1 MYDYYEIRELM
12 DMNNENKK
20 LLKLDKILNKL
31 RKLDNQFEEI
41 KDIQNL
47 NTILLHKLS
56 YEENKCNSDYDSSE
70 EEYNDSESEEELVEI
85 QSNKFNPETKRYTDS
100 DTEEEEEIILHIP
113 NVVDNTQ
120 EEIESFLEEI
130 DIITGN
136 LEIPEIN

>member
-56 YEENKCNSDYDSSE
+56 YEENKCNSDYD
-70 EEYNDSESEEELVEI
+70 YFFGFMI
-85 QSNKFNPETKRYTDS
+85 INPETKRYTDS